1 MWCFIKELTTHCFSQ
16 GSKLFW
22 RTNTVIAK
30 VSFTLV
36 LIDSP
41 DGNVHVP
48 SVLLQEALE
57 EQISNSQSHFL
68 LHLFSMLS
76 ECWQVIP
83 GLRWCDVLS
92 GKSQKE
98 KTVLLVIW
106 DDTHHNVP
114 ESFFCTVIVT
124 FTFPALGLETVIYI
138 YKISPRLIIYFN
150 YFTTFFWSN

>member
-1 MWCFIKELTTHCFSQ
+1 MWCFIKELRTHCFPQ

-22 RTNTVIAK
+22 RTNTVRAK

-36 LIDSP
+36 LVDSP
-41 DGNVHVP
+41 GGNVPVP
-48 SVLLQEALE
+48 SLLLQEALE
-57 EQISNSQSHFL
+57 EQISSSQSHFL

-98 KTVLLVIW
+98 KTQPYW
-106 DDTHHNVP
+106 SYEMTHTTTFQ
-114 ESFFCTVIVT
+114 SFFCTVIVT

-138 YKISPRLIIYFN
+138 CEISPRL
-150 YFTTFFWSN
+150 